1 VFPTEFSRKRPPR
14 EHGRTGITGGFLAS
28 RAALGSLVVRGNQA
42 ACSRGQG
49 RELNAAAGCGFP
61 IGVKKGRRGRGKE
74 EAESGTGAV
83 VVVSGESDAGRGRRE
98 EPRKESLGIWG
109 FCFRFLVPFAG
120 GGG

>member
-14 EHGRTGITGGFLAS
+14 EHGRTGITGGFLA
-28 RAALGSLVVRGNQA
+28 LVVRGNQA

-74 EAESGTGAV
+74 EAESGAGAV